1 MKFNKDGWLFDDNNK
16 YHYIEEKDI
25 YELIEIAKSKNEN
38 FQKGVE
44 NNTKN
49 YADPLIR
56 ELSFLNIAMVQRF
69 QLDKVILSFN
79 STMDFF
85 RGENQRFSSS
95 LPSIRRIMKNNTEE
109 DELINAI
116 EELKVYNFSN
126 FIFNFNI
133 IPNWHLYIGDVN
145 FKALAQHYGFKTNLL
160 DLTNNFLVAL
170 FFATTKYDSTSDSY
184 SPLTKEDIEKDE
196 QTKYGVIFHSPN
208 WTLDYLNQLSLLN
221 PYNEISEIDSGQYD
235 GYAFQI
241 GYQPFM
247 RCHQQYGYIYPMRY
261 HKDLQSDSRFE
272 KIYFKQSPELS
283 KKVYDMMHQGKDI
296 FPYEGINYAK
306 EYLDKIKNEYKFYIE
321 DVKDV
326 YETIVNKKIF
336 PTFEIFKNKLLSFS
350 YNNNT
355 IEILENPIKYEID
368 EVTLNKINEYYDT
381 NKILENSNI
390 LTNIDVEDYLEKRR
404 NGLNIIN
411 T

>member
-1 MKFNKDGWLFDDNNK
+1 MQFNKDGWLFDNNNQ

-25 YELIEIAKSKNEN
+25 YELIEITNSKNEN
-38 FQKGVE
+38 FKTGVE

-49 YADPLIR
+49 YADPLMR
-56 ELSFLNIAMVQRF
+56 ELSFLNIAMVKRP
-69 QLDKVILSFN
+69 QLDKVILSFD

-85 RGENQRFSSS
+85 RGENQKFSSS
-95 LPSIRRIMKNNTEE
+95 LSSARRIMKKNSEE

-116 EELKVYNFSN
+116 EELKIYNFSN

-133 IPNWHLYIGDVN
+133 ILNWHFYIGDVN

-170 FFATTKYDSTSDSY
+170 FFATTKYDLASDSY
-184 SPLTKEDIEKDE
+184 CPLTKEDIEKNE
-196 QTKYGVIFHSPN
+196 ETKYGVIFHSPN
-208 WTLDYLNQLSLLN
+208 WILDYFNQLSLLYTHN
-221 PYNEISEIDSGQYD
+221 KVSEIDSGQYD

-247 RCHQQYGYIYPMRY
+247 RCHQQYGYVYPMRY
-261 HKDLQSDSRFE
+261 HMDLQSDSRFE

-306 EYLDKIKNEYKFYIE
+306 EYLNKIKNEYKFYIE

-336 PTFEIFKNKLLSFS
+336 PTFDIFKNKLLSFN
-350 YNNNT
+350 YDNNI
-355 IEILENPIKYEID
+355 IEILDNPVKYEID
-368 EVTLNKINEYYDT
+368 QVTLNKINEYYDID
-381 NKILENSNI
+381 KILGNYDI
-390 LTNIDVEDYLEKRR
+390 LTSADVEDYLEKRR
-404 NGLNIIN
+404 KRFNVS
-411 T
+411 